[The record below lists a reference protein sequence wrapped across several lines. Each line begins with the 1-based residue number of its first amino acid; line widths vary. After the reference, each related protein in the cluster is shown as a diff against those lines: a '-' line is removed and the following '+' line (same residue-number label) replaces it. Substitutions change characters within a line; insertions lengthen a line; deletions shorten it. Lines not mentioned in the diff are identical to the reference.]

1 MMSAA
6 PATPAAALG
15 GRRTA
20 GRSAMSRWVA
30 GGLLAI
36 AALTAVVIALVWP
49 SEADKARAD
58 GERYGE
64 AVAQLAAADTATEV
78 DAALVDVRDAAADTR
93 DHAGDAVAGQ
103 VADQQDALDRAVDGF
118 VGSRTSD
125 DAFEADLYEA
135 ELDIAVDDLT
145 TQADDF
151 RAQGSDVQQAFWDGY
166 QDGVNAD

>member
-1 MMSAA
+1 
-6 PATPAAALG
+6 L
-15 GRRTA
+15 
-20 GRSAMSRWVA
+20 SRWVA
-30 GGLLAI
+30 GGLLAV
-36 AALTAVVIALVWP
+36 AALTAVVVVLVWP

-64 AVAQLAAADTATEV
+64 AVAQLAAADTPAEV

-93 DHAGDAVAGQ
+93 DHAGDAAAGQ

-118 VGSRTSD
+118 VGSATSD
-125 DAFEADLYEA
+125 DGFEADLYEA
-135 ELDIAVDDLT
+135 EFDTAVDDLT

-151 RAQGSDVQQAFWDGY
+151 RTQGSEVQQAFWEGY

>member
-1 MMSAA
+1 MSAA
-6 PATPAAALG
+6 HATPAAAVRE
-15 GRRTA
+15 RRAA
-20 GRSAMSRWVA
+20 GRSAMSRWIA
-30 GGLLAI
+30 GGLLAV

-49 SEADKARAD
+49 SEANKARAD

-64 AVAQLAAADTATEV
+64 AVAQLAAADTAAEV

-93 DHAGDAVAGQ
+93 DHAGDAVAAQ

-125 DAFEADLYEA
+125 GAFEADLYEA
-135 ELDIAVDDLT
+135 ELDTAVDDLT

-151 RAQGSDVQQAFWDGY
+151 RAQGPEVQQAFWEGY
-166 QDGVNAD
+166 QDSMNAG